1 MNKTLQILS
10 SLVGI
15 VFLISGIGKAITTYE
30 FSQILSQYGFSA
42 LRFFA
47 PIIIVFETA
56 IGLLLFLNIRL
67 KQTSLLALCF
77 VAALSLAYLYGY
89 FFADITDCG
98 CFGHFS
104 FLDASPFFTCIRN
117 LILMGILLYTFLKSS
132 HLQKPADKNENLIIT
147 SILCAVCLVTGYTFV
162 DHNKNENTQY
172 ITEGKNVNIKVENS
186 VFSEFLTLSK
196 DSTYLIF
203 TFSYGCP
210 HCYNSIE
217 NLKQYERLG
226 VVDRVLALSFT
237 ADSATIMKFNEIFN
251 PNFQIKNYPP
261 AQLFQLTNQFPTS
274 YYIKDN
280 IVRMRI
286 HGLLP
291 SGYLLQYQLDEIGR

>member
-1 MNKTLQILS
+1 
-10 SLVGI
+10 
-15 VFLISGIGKAITTYE
+15 
-30 FSQILSQYGFSA
+30 
-42 LRFFA
+42 
-47 PIIIVFETA
+47 
-56 IGLLLFLNIRL
+56 
-67 KQTSLLALCF
+67 
-77 VAALSLAYLYGY
+77 
-89 FFADITDCG
+89 
-98 CFGHFS
+98 
-104 FLDASPFFTCIRN
+104 
-117 LILMGILLYTFLKSS
+117 MGILLYTFLKSS

-274 YYIKDN
+274 YYIKDKLYFETDKQIQN
-280 IVRMRI
+280 VQIFDLNGRMI
-286 HGLLP
+286 QEVKV
-291 SGYLLQYQLDEIGR
+291 SGDAIDVQELASGVYLVKI